1 MFRLNLSTCRWDCR
15 LRFPTLSVLQ
25 GHEALINAIE
35 LLGGHRCPLLIA
47 SWNGTMTR
55 VIALRECR
63 IPFTSPQVALSIM
76 ARAKILLEKRADN
89 GWWGLPGGH
98 VDVGESVE
106 QTAIREIWEET
117 GIRTRIRRL
126 VGIYSDP
133 QYNVIGAY
141 SDGLIH
147 FVVVIFEC
155 EYLSG
160 ELEVSEESTDVGYFP
175 ARNLPAKT
183 LLCDVQAITDAVENR
198 IQPFVR

>member
-1 MFRLNLSTCRWDCR
+1 MPAADGVPEWYDDR
-15 LRFPTLSVLQ
+15 
-25 GHEALINAIE
+25 
-35 LLGGHRCPLLIA
+35 GGRVARMPDTVRVAA
-47 SWNGTMTR
+47 SGIVYNGKG
-55 VIALRECR
+55 E
-63 IPFTSPQVALSIM
+63 
-76 ARAKILLEKRADN
+76 ILLEKRADN

-106 QTAIREIWEET
+106 QAVIREIWEET
-117 GIRTRIRRL
+117 GVRAQISRL

-160 ELEVSEESTDVGYFP
+160 DLRVSEESTDVGYFP
-175 ARNLPAKT
+175 ARNLPGKT
-183 LLCDVQAITDAVENR
+183 LLCDVQAIKDALENR

>member
-1 MFRLNLSTCRWDCR
+1 MSTADGMPEWQDDTGYRVTRMPDA
-15 LRFPTLSVLQ
+15 V
-25 GHEALINAIE
+25 HVA
-35 LLGGHRCPLLIA
+35 A
-47 SWNGTMTR
+47 SGIVYNGKG
-55 VIALRECR
+55 E
-63 IPFTSPQVALSIM
+63 
-76 ARAKILLEKRADN
+76 ILLEKRADN

-106 QTAIREIWEET
+106 QTAAREIWEET
-117 GIRTRIRRL
+117 GIRTRVGRL

-141 SDGLIH
+141 SDSLIH

-175 ARNLPAKT
+175 PRNLPAKT
-183 LLCDVQAITDAVENR
+183 LLCDVQAISDALENR

>member
-1 MFRLNLSTCRWDCR
+1 MSAADSLPEWHDDT
-15 LRFPTLSVLQ
+15 
-25 GHEALINAIE
+25 
-35 LLGGHRCPLLIA
+35 GHRVTRMPDAVHVAA
-47 SWNGTMTR
+47 SGIVLNGKG
-55 VIALRECR
+55 E
-63 IPFTSPQVALSIM
+63 
-76 ARAKILLEKRADN
+76 ILLEQRADN

-98 VDVGESVE
+98 VDIGESVE
-106 QTAIREIWEET
+106 QTAVREIWEET
-117 GIRTRIRRL
+117 GIRTRVRRL

-160 ELEVSEESTDVGYFP
+160 DLRVSEESTDVGYFP
-175 ARNLPAKT
+175 ARSLPANT
-183 LLCDVQAITDAVENR
+183 LLCDVQAIGDALENR

>member
-1 MFRLNLSTCRWDCR
+1 MYAADNLPEWYDDTGNRVTRMPDA
-15 LRFPTLSVLQ
+15 V
-25 GHEALINAIE
+25 HVA
-35 LLGGHRCPLLIA
+35 A
-47 SWNGTMTR
+47 SGIVSNGKGE
-55 VIALRECR
+55 V
-63 IPFTSPQVALSIM
+63 
-76 ARAKILLEKRADN
+76 LLEKRADN

-106 QTAIREIWEET
+106 QAAIREIWEET
-117 GIRTRIRRL
+117 GIRTRVRRL

-133 QYNVIGAY
+133 QYNVIGSY
-141 SDGLIH
+141 SDSLIH

-175 ARNLPAKT
+175 TRNLPVKT
-183 LLCDVQAITDAVENR
+183 LLCDVQAISDALENR